1 MMALIIAFLF
11 SSALCCG
18 IYAIRNIGHTVPR
31 DDRRYKDPL
40 PLKMRMVWPIVNFFA
55 YYVGRFL
62 SVEYLQKSKQ
72 TLQKAELIYLMEPE
86 QLFGMQLLSA
96 LLMGLGS
103 FLIFNLID
111 YDNLLLCFGI
121 ACLGY
126 FMPFISAHERRKMRE
141 KEIVRSLPIYLDF
154 IVMAIEAGM
163 NLNGAMQQ
171 AVAKGP
177 SGPMANEL
185 NTVLRDIRA
194 GMSRAEAMRLMA
206 DRLSIKE
213 INNLVSALVQAQ
225 KTGASVADTLRVQS
239 NQRRAE
245 RFQKAE
251 KLALEAPV
259 KLVFPLVAFIFPC
272 TFVVIFF
279 PIILKFIAEV

>member
-1 MMALIIAFLF
+1 MALIIAFLF

-18 IYAIRNIGHTVPR
+18 IYAIRNIGHTVPK
-31 DDRRYKDPL
+31 DDRQYKDPL
-40 PLKMRMVWPIVNFFA
+40 PFKMRLVWPVVNFFA
-55 YYVGRFL
+55 YYVGRYL

-86 QLFGMQLLSA
+86 QLFGLQLVSA
-96 LLMGLGS
+96 ILMGGGA
-103 FLIFNLID
+103 FLIFNFID
-111 YDNLLLCFGI
+111 YDNLLLCFAI

-126 FMPFISAHERRKMRE
+126 FMPFISAHERRKLRE

-163 NLNGAMQQ
+163 NLNGAIQQ

-177 SGPMANEL
+177 SGPMASEL

-206 DRLSIKE
+206 ERLSIKE
-213 INNLVSALVQAQ
+213 INSLVSALVQAQ
-225 KTGASVADTLRVQS
+225 KTGASLADTLRTQS
-239 NQRRAE
+239 NQRRTE

-279 PIILKFIAEV
+279 PIVLKFIAEV